1 MRKIFY
7 YLLEKYSKTEKD
19 RLEILKALHAGV
31 REEYSE
37 QNMIGNIG
45 NSAVEFVMS
54 HDYLRFAV
62 STYDAHSVKLIRGS
76 IESSI
81 ESAITYLEKETPPA
95 TEDAMRS
102 IAGFK
107 KIKNK

>member
-7 YLLEKYSKTEKD
+7 YLLDKYTKTEKD
-19 RLEILKALHAGV
+19 RLEILKVLHAGV

-45 NSAVEFVMS
+45 NSAIEFVMS

-62 STYDAHSVKLIRGS
+62 STYDAHSVKMIRGS

-81 ESAITYLEKETPPA
+81 ESAIVYLEKETPHV

>member
-7 YLLEKYSKTEKD
+7 YLLDKYSKTEKD
-19 RLEILKALHAGV
+19 RLEILKVLHAGV
-31 REEYSE
+31 REEYNE

-62 STYDAHSVKLIRGS
+62 STYDAHSVKMIQDRLKVR
-76 IESSI
+76 
-81 ESAITYLEKETPPA
+81 
-95 TEDAMRS
+95 
-102 IAGFK
+102 
-107 KIKNK
+107 

>member
-7 YLLEKYSKTEKD
+7 YLLEKYSKTEKE
-19 RLEILKALHAGV
+19 RLEILKVLHAGV
-31 REEYSE
+31 RETYNE
-37 QNMIGNIG
+37 QNVIGNIG
-45 NSAVEFVMS
+45 NSAIEFVMS

-62 STYDAHSVKLIRGS
+62 STYDAHSVKMIQGS

-81 ESAITYLEKETPPA
+81 ESAITYLENETPPA
-95 TEDAMRS
+95 TEDAMTC

-107 KIKNK
+107 KIKK